1 MGSVHESDILVVD
14 EIPEEHLN
22 EMFTGQTKWFNDKLG
37 FGFITICSG
46 NQNGKDIF
54 CHHSDI
60 KPANSSYK
68 TLSKGEYVQ
77 FNIIQGKIDLQAINI
92 TGINGGPL
100 LCDCNN
106 VRPAYNKQKLN
117 MYNQYPRIKPEGTV
131 WVDNGYRNNNKFNQ
145 RKGFSFVDDPNSYI
159 SKVKA

>member
-1 MGSVHESDILVVD
+1 MSSINDGDILVVD
-14 EIPEEHLN
+14 EIPEEHDN
-22 EMFTGQTKWFNDKLG
+22 EVFTGQTKWFNDKLG

-46 NQNGKDIF
+46 DKKGTDIF

-60 KPANSSYK
+60 KPVNSSYK

-92 TGINGGPL
+92 TGINEGPL

-106 VRPAYNKQKLN
+106 TRPSFNKQKF
-117 MYNQYPRIKPEGTV
+117 NQYFGQYQKNKNDARV
-131 WVDNGYRNNNKFNQ
+131 WVDNDFYNNKNKYNQ
-145 RKGFSFVDDPNSYI
+145 KKVYEHDPNSYV